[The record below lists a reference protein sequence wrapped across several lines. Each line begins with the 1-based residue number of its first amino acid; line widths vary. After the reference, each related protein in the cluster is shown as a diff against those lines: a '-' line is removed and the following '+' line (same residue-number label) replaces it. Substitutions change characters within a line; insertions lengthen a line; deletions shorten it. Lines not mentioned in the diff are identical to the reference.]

1 MAVRPRDK
9 RELEIILQRLRGLES
24 PKPHL
29 EQHST
34 PPNLASA
41 LIHWVWLMGDLEDLR
56 VADLG
61 CGNGILAIG
70 AVLYGAES
78 AVGVDIDPE
87 AVKVAQAN
95 AEALGVTNRVNFLVM
110 DVEKFERTVDTVIQN
125 PPFGVV
131 RRHADLKFLDKA
143 LQISRVVY
151 SIHMAGNS
159 RFLAEFASKRGARLT
174 HVEKWPFP
182 LRRIFHY
189 HRKRLVNIP
198 VEILRF
204 EVIA

>member
-1 MAVRPRDK
+1 MERPRDK
-9 RELEIILQRLRGLES
+9 KELEIILQGLKNLEN
-24 PKPHL
+24 PKPGL

-34 PPNLASA
+34 PPDLASS
-41 LIHWVWLMGDLEDLR
+41 LIHLAHLMGDLEGSK

-70 AVLYGAES
+70 SVLYGAS
-78 AVGVDIDPE
+78 RAIGVDIDPE
-87 AVKVAQAN
+87 AVEVARDN
-95 AEALGVTNRVNFLVM
+95 ARALGVSDRTEFVVM
-110 DVEKFERTVDTVIQN
+110 DVSDFEERVDVVIQN

-143 LQISRVVY
+143 FQISRVVY

-159 RFLAEFASKRGARLT
+159 RFLAEYASKRGARLT
-174 HVEKWPFP
+174 HIERWPFP

-189 HRKRLVNIP
+189 HRKRVVSIP
-198 VEILRF
+198 VEMLRF
-204 EVIA
+204 EVMS

>member
-1 MAVRPRDK
+1 MERPRDK
-9 RELEIILQRLRGLES
+9 KELEIFLQRLKDLKN
-24 PKPHL
+24 PKPEL

-34 PPNLASA
+34 PPDLASS
-41 LIHWVWLMGDLEDLR
+41 LIHLVYLMGDLEGSR

-70 AVLYGAES
+70 SVLYGAS
-78 AVGVDIDPE
+78 YAIGVDIDPE
-87 AVKVAQAN
+87 AVEVAKEN
-95 AEALGVTNRVNFLVM
+95 AEAVEVSDRTEFVAMNVSNFEEKV
-110 DVEKFERTVDTVIQN
+110 DVVIQN

-159 RFLAEFASKRGARLT
+159 RFLAEYASKRGARLT
-174 HVEKWPFP
+174 HVERWPFP
-182 LRRIFHY
+182 LRRIFYY
-189 HRKRLVNIP
+189 HRRRVVSIP
-198 VEILRF
+198 VEMLRF
-204 EVIA
+204 EVIS